1 MLRRGGNMDYKE
13 ELQRILADMEERRL
27 QCLKELKRLPKG
39 ELHINKAGKYL
50 QYRRF
55 IRKNGQIVRTSIG
68 KNPEL
73 ILKMKRRA
81 LIEAEVKNLDG
92 DIPKVRQTANTV
104 KGNDFE
110 IIRESLKHGL
120 GNLEKDDYFVQTAG
134 GLFIPKPVR
143 DPDVRIRRLE
153 LHLGDIDPYEWG
165 IMPYRENTSYLGD
178 KHHVGMTGL
187 NYRSRAELHIFE
199 HIITKRRH
207 PVHYDEVIEIDGE
220 FFSPDGIAPNLKGEI
235 ILIEYVEKDDENY
248 LKRNARKFDAYRS
261 KGFVMGRNLLII
273 TCETNDFINTPK
285 LDKMLDA
292 YLLT

>member
-1 MLRRGGNMDYKE
+1 
-13 ELQRILADMEERRL
+13 MEERRL

-39 ELHINKAGKYL
+39 ELHINRAGKYL

-55 IRKNGQIVRTSIG
+55 IRKDGKIIRTSIG
-68 KNPEL
+68 KDPEL
-73 ILKMKRRA
+73 ILKMRRRA
-81 LIEAEVKNLDG
+81 LLEAEVVNLDS
-92 DIPKVRQTANTV
+92 DIPKVRRVSETV
-104 KGNDFE
+104 KGNDFATV
-110 IIRESLKHGL
+110 RTSLRYGL
-120 GNLEKDDYFVQTAG
+120 AELEPEDFFMQTDS
-134 GLFIPKPVR
+134 GLLIPRPVR
-143 DPDVRIRRLE
+143 NTDVRIRRLE
-153 LHLGDIDPYEWG
+153 LHLGDIDPYEWAV
-165 IMPYRENTSYLGD
+165 MPYRENTSYLED

-199 HIITKRRH
+199 HIITKRKH
-207 PVHYDEVIEIDGE
+207 PVHYDEVVEIDGE

-235 ILIEYVEKDDENY
+235 ILIEYVEKDDESY
-248 LKRNARKFDAYRS
+248 LKRNARKFEAYRS